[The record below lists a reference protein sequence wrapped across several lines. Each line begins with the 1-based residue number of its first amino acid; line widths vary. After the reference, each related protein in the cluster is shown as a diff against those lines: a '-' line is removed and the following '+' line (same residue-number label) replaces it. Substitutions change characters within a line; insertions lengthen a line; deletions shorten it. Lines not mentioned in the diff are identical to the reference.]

1 MKLNVLGSVIAA
13 TLCLAAISAS
23 AQQSNSLA
31 ATLTINNETALVGPI
46 SAPVPSPGPAF
57 IRVSGEPAMPFLL
70 IMGDLAPGW
79 VQVPGVGSL
88 DLFPTTMTF
97 IANGFV
103 PTSTIDAFAVTAAED
118 GTATFATSM
127 PAGLLGPSVAFQA
140 AVMDPTAASGVTLT
154 AATRVNFVAS
164 ATTGTGSGS
173 AGTGIA
179 AVGVGGGTGA
189 ALLAEVRAPIDAI
202 GATTITVLGTV
213 VVDTNASTNIR
224 NLSGGSIAFSSL
236 QVGDYVKVEMIFDAA
251 NTIWIAH
258 QIRLEIQDPGYDVK
272 VKAAVDATTATSVTL
287 LGVVFSTTPTSQI
300 NISGG
305 IAALQVGAYVEIKAN
320 LTSNGY
326 EIVQIHPTNSIL
338 GFFNTALKTR
348 SYVDAVGP
356 NSITVLGV
364 TINVGPAT
372 RLDNISSIA
381 QLTTSD
387 WVEVRANPDQT
398 GQLWA
403 TRIKTRNPDNQVRVT
418 GPIET
423 LTNPNFTIAGIQIQ
437 TTGSTQWQGSFS
449 AGFSSLAIGS
459 RVEVHGTF
467 ANGVLTAQ
475 EVDND

>member
-1 MKLNVLGSVIAA
+1 MKSNVLGSVIVA
-13 TLCLAAISAS
+13 TLCLAALSVS
-23 AQQSNSLA
+23 AQQSNSTA
-31 ATLTINNETALVGPI
+31 ATLTINNETALSGPI
-46 SAPVPSPGPAF
+46 LAPVPSPGPAF

-79 VQVPGVGSL
+79 VQIPGVGSL

-118 GTATFATSM
+118 GTSTFATSM

-140 AVMDPTAASGVTLT
+140 AVMDATAVGGVTLT

-164 ATTGTGSGS
+164 AATGGSGT

-202 GATTITVLGTV
+202 GTTTITVLGTV

-224 NLSGGSIAFSSL
+224 NLSGGSIAFSAL
-236 QVGDYVKVEMIFDAA
+236 QIGDYVKVEMIFDAA
-251 NTIWIAH
+251 NNIWIAH
-258 QIRLEIQDPGYDVK
+258 QIRLEIQDPAYDVK
-272 VKAAVDATTATSVTL
+272 VKAAVDATTANSVTL
-287 LGVVFSTTPTSQI
+287 LGVVFTTTSASQI
-300 NISGG
+300 NITGG
-305 IAALQVGAYVEIKAN
+305 IAALQIGAYVEIKAN
-320 LTSNGY
+320 LTASGY

-338 GFFNTALKTR
+338 GFFNTSLKTR
-348 SYVDAVGP
+348 SYVDAVGA

-372 RLDNISSIA
+372 RLDNISSIS

-423 LTNPNFTIAGIQIQ
+423 LTSPNFTIAGIQIQ
-437 TTGSTQWQGSFS
+437 TTASTQWQGSFS